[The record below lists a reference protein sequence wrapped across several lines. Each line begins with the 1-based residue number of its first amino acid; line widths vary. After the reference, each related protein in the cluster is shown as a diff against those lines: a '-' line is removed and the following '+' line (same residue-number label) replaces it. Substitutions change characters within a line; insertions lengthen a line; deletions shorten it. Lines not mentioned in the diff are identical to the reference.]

1 MASILVVDDN
11 PIFLRSLERLLRQ
24 RGDYD
29 VTTAQTTEQAAEN
42 LRFASFDLV
51 MIDIYMPGRNGFWLL
66 KLIHEKWPTLPCLML
81 SGIAEKR
88 YVKVA
93 MADGARG
100 YVLKDDL
107 PGIMD
112 GVRAALGGGTF
123 ISEAVRPN

>member
-11 PIFLRSLERLLRQ
+11 PILIRSLERLLRE
-24 RGDYD
+24 RGGYN
-29 VTTAQTTEQAAEN
+29 VTTVRTTEQAAEN

-81 SGIAEKR
+81 SGIVEKL
-88 YVKVA
+88 YVREA
-93 MADGARG
+93 MGEGARG
-100 YVLKDDL
+100 YVLKDDV
-107 PGIMD
+107 PGILD

-123 ISEAVRPN
+123 ISEAVRPR

>member
-11 PIFLRSLERLLRQ
+11 PILIRSLERLLRE
-24 RGDYD
+24 RGGYN
-29 VTTAQTTEQAAEN
+29 VTTVRTTEQAAEN

-81 SGIAEKR
+81 SGIVEKL
-88 YVKVA
+88 YVREA

-100 YVLKDDL
+100 YILKDDV
-107 PGIMD
+107 PGILD

-123 ISEAVRPN
+123 ISVAVRPR